1 MVLMAQLD
9 LLVQTALMELQDQ
22 LVLLENQT
30 LVHSY

>member
-9 LLVQTALMELQDQ
+9 LLVQTALTERQDQ
-22 LVLLENQT
+22 LDLLENQT